1 VFGSNREVTFAL
13 TSGGARALG
22 FRLQQ
27 PAPGVPARLPFGLH
41 ARAYGFGG
49 VFAVQEAFGDLR
61 NRGFEINTV
70 MLVAATG
77 AAALSAWAEGALLLF
92 RFNTGRALWNYAL
105 GREGQA
111 DQKGAARG

>member
-1 VFGSNREVTFAL
+1 MFGSNREVTFAL

-22 FRLQQ
+22 FRPQQ
-27 PAPGVPARLPFGLH
+27 PAPGVPARLPFVLC

-61 NRGFEINTV
+61 NRGFEIDTV
-70 MLVAATG
+70 MLVAATGAAALMAATG

-92 RFNTGRALWNYAL
+92 RFNTGHAL
-105 GREGQA
+105 
-111 DQKGAARG
+111 